1 MMTMFMMSSIFRILF
16 FSPMVLFLPLLFFL
30 RLRQFLFK
38 VLQGHLGGL
47 LRSSFSEVHL
57 QLVSTGSPAPAA
69 RILEPIPTTF
79 FFLQHEP
86 IKVVRKRLN
95 RAR

>member
-1 MMTMFMMSSIFRILF
+1 MTMFMMSSIFRILF

-47 LRSSFSEVHL
+47 LRSSFSKLTYTSNSRVRL
-57 QLVSTGSPAPAA
+57 PRSPGSQAHPDN
-69 RILEPIPTTF
+69 F

-86 IKVVRKRLN
+86 IKVAQKRLN
-95 RAR
+95 RAQ